1 MSKKSKMFLDELNNS
16 IKNGSRTL
24 FFEGGMG
31 ALLQQ
36 KGLKGGEIPDT
47 WSITHPEVVQNIHR
61 DYLRAGCNIV
71 KANTFGANIYKLKN
85 SGYSVEEVISASLS
99 LANGAIDEINP
110 NAYCALD
117 IGSLGKLLKPLGDLP
132 FEDAYNAFA
141 QMIVAARDKCDVILI
156 ETMNDTYE
164 TKAAVLAAKE
174 NCDLPIIVSMIF
186 DENAKLLTGGDIDSA
201 VSLLEGLGVDVLG
214 VNCGLGPKQML
225 GILPH
230 ILEIS
235 STPVVCC
242 PNAELPKVVDG
253 KTVFDI
259 TPEKF
264 ADYMAKIAE
273 MGAVILGGCCGTNP
287 AHLKATVERT
297 KSIAVKPV
305 TPKNLTV
312 VSSYN
317 HAVYFSD
324 KPLVIGERIN
334 PTGKSKLKAALR
346 DNDLEYI
353 INEAINQEDSG
364 AHILDVNV
372 GLPEIDEVDMMRR
385 VICEL
390 QKVTALPLQIDTSNY
405 AAMET
410 AMRIYNGKPLI
421 NSVNG
426 KPESMAA
433 VFPLVKKYGGAV
445 IALCLDEN
453 GIPDTVDGRIAVAQ
467 KIIDTA
473 KSYGIDKSA
482 LIFDALTITI
492 STGQQN
498 AQTTL
503 ETTRKLR
510 YQLGVHTTLGVSN
523 VSFGLPMREKINT
536 AFFTL
541 AMQSGLSAGII
552 NPMSE
557 AMMSA
562 YYSFCA
568 LNQTD
573 ENCAQYI
580 EKYSNAAVE
589 KPQTGKQIT
598 LKEAVIKGL
607 SAAAEQSAEKLLKT
621 EKPLDVI
628 NSEIVPALDEVGS
641 GFEKGSIFLPQ
652 LLMSADA
659 AKAAF
664 KIINEKLRTSGGKT
678 ESKGK
683 IVMAT
688 VKGDIHDIGK
698 NIVIVLLENYG
709 FDVIDLGK
717 DVQPET
723 VLDAVLENDVK
734 LVGLSALMT
743 TTVVN
748 MEATIKLLHKQAP
761 ECKVMVGGAVLNQTY
776 ADMISADFYGKDAM
790 MSVRYALSLH
800 EQGLI

>member
-264 ADYMAKIAE
+264 ADYMAQIAE

-297 KSIAVKPV
+297 KSIPVKPV

-372 GLPEIDEVDMMRR
+372 GLPEIDEVDMMRQ
-385 VICEL
+385 VVTEL

-405 AAMET
+405 TAMET

-503 ETTRKLR
+503 ETTRRLR
-510 YQLGVHTTLGVSN
+510 SQLGVHTTLGVSN

-580 EKYSNAAVE
+580 EKYSNAAVDA
-589 KPQTGKQIT
+589 PQTGKQIT

-628 NSEIVPALDEVGS
+628 NIEIVPALDEVGG

-664 KIINEKLRTSGGKT
+664 RVINEKLRTSGGKT

>member
-1 MSKKSKMFLDELNNS
+1 MSEKSKLFLSELNNN
-16 IKNGSRTL
+16 IKSGGRTL

-31 ALLQQ
+31 TLLQQ
-36 KGLKGGEIPDT
+36 NGLKGGEIPDT
-47 WSITHPEVVQNIHR
+47 WSITHPDVVQNIHR

-85 SGYSVEEVISASLS
+85 SGYSAEQVINASLS
-99 LANGAIDEINP
+99 LANAAIDEINKS
-110 NAYCALD
+110 AYCALD
-117 IGSLGKLLKPLGDLP
+117 VGSLGKLLKPLGELS
-132 FEDAYNAFA
+132 FEQAYDAFA
-141 QMIVAARDKCDVILI
+141 QMIVAAKDKCDVILI

-174 NCDLPIIVSMIF
+174 NCDLPVIVSMIF

-201 VSLLEGLGVDVLG
+201 VALLEGLGVDVLG

-225 GILPH
+225 KILPH

-264 ADYMAKIAE
+264 ADYMVQIAE
-273 MGAVILGGCCGTNP
+273 TGAVILGGCCGTTP
-287 AHLKATVERT
+287 AHLKAMVERT
-297 KSIAVKPV
+297 KNIAVKPV
-305 TPKNLTV
+305 TQKHLTV

-317 HAVYFSD
+317 HAVYFTD

-353 INEAINQEDSG
+353 ITEAINQEDNG

-372 GLPEIDEVDMMRR
+372 GLPEIDEVNMMRG

-390 QKVTALPLQIDTSNY
+390 QKVTALPLQIDTSDY
-405 AAMET
+405 TAMET

-426 KPESMAA
+426 KQESMQA

-453 GIPDTVDGRIAVAQ
+453 GIPETVDGRIAVAQ
-467 KIIDTA
+467 KIINTA

-498 AQTTL
+498 AQITL
-503 ETTRKLR
+503 ETTRRLR
-510 YQLGVHTTLGVSN
+510 CELGVHTTLGVSN

-552 NPMSE
+552 NPMSD

-573 ENCAQYI
+573 ENCAGYI
-580 EKYSNAAVE
+580 EKYSNITADTQ
-589 KPQTGKQIT
+589 PSDKQIS
-598 LKEAVIKGL
+598 LKDAVVKGL
-607 SAAAEQSAEKLLKT
+607 SAAAEISVTEMLKT
-621 EKPLDVI
+621 AKPLDVI
-628 NSEIVPALDEVGS
+628 NSEIVPALDAVGS

-664 KIINEKLRTSGGKT
+664 KIINEKLRESGGRA

-683 IVMAT
+683 IIMAT

-698 NIVIVLLENYG
+698 NIVVVLLENYG

-723 VLDAVLENDVK
+723 VLDAVIKNDVK

-748 MEATIKLLHKQAP
+748 MEATIKLLHAHAP
-761 ECKVMVGGAVLNQTY
+761 DCKVMVGGAVLNQTY
-776 ADMISADFYGKDAM
+776 ADMICADFYGKDAM
-790 MSVRYALSLH
+790 SSVRYALSLH

>member
-1 MSKKSKMFLDELNNS
+1 MSKKSKAFLDELNNS
-16 IKNGSRTL
+16 IASGSRTL

-36 KGLKGGEIPDT
+36 KGLTGGEIPDT

-85 SGYSVEEVISASLS
+85 SGYSVDEVINTSLS

-117 IGSLGKLLKPLGDLP
+117 VGSLGKLLSPLGDLP
-132 FEDAYNAFA
+132 FDAAYDAFA
-141 QMIVAARDKCDVILI
+141 QMIVAARDKCDLILI

-201 VSLLEGLGVDVLG
+201 VALLEGLGVDVLG

-225 GILPH
+225 KILPH

-235 STPVVCC
+235 STPVVCS

-264 ADYMAKIAE
+264 ADYMARIAE

-287 AHLKATVERT
+287 AHLKAMVERT

-305 TPKNLTV
+305 TPKKLTV

-317 HAVYFSD
+317 HAVYFGD

-346 DNDLEYI
+346 ENDLEYI

-372 GLPEIDEVDMMRR
+372 GLPEIDEVDMMRC
-385 VICEL
+385 VILEL

-405 AAMET
+405 TAMET

-426 KPESMAA
+426 KPESMES

-453 GIPDTVDGRIAVAQ
+453 GIPDTVDGRIAVAK

-503 ETTRKLR
+503 ETTRRLR
-510 YQLGVHTTLGVSN
+510 YELGVHTTLGVSN

-552 NPMSE
+552 NPMSD

-573 ENCAQYI
+573 ENCTQYI
-580 EKYSNAAVE
+580 EKYSNVTVDA
-589 KPQTGKQIT
+589 PQSGKQIT

-607 SAAAEQSAEKLLKT
+607 SAAAEQSAAELLKT

-664 KIINEKLRTSGGKT
+664 RVINEKLRTSGGKT

-698 NIVIVLLENYG
+698 NIVVVLLENYG

-717 DVQPET
+717 DVLPET
-723 VLDAVLENDVK
+723 VLNAVLENDVR

-761 ECKVMVGGAVLNQTY
+761 NCKVMVGGAVLNQTY

>member
-297 KSIAVKPV
+297 KSTPVKPV

-372 GLPEIDEVDMMRR
+372 GLPEIDEVDMMRQ
-385 VICEL
+385 VVTEL

-426 KPESMAA
+426 KTESMAA
-433 VFPLVKKYGGAV
+433 VFSLVKKYGGAV

-453 GIPDTVDGRIAVAQ
+453 GIPETVDGRIAVAQ

-503 ETTRKLR
+503 ETTRRLR

-536 AFFTL
+536 AFFIL

-552 NPMSE
+552 NPMSD

-683 IVMAT
+683 IIMAT

-698 NIVIVLLENYG
+698 NIVVVLLENYG

-748 MEATIKLLHKQAP
+748 MEATIKLLHEQAP

>member
-1 MSKKSKMFLDELNNS
+1 MSKKSRAFLDELNSNINS
-16 IKNGSRTL
+16 GRRTL

-47 WSITHPEVVQNIHR
+47 WSVTHPDVVQNIHR

-71 KANTFGANIYKLKN
+71 KANTFGANVYKLKN
-85 SGYSVEEVISASLS
+85 SGYSVDEIISASLA
-99 LANGAIDEINP
+99 LANGAIGEINS

-117 IGSLGKLLKPLGDLP
+117 IGSCGKLLKPLGDLA
-132 FEDAYNAFA
+132 FEDAYAAFA

-201 VSLLEGLGVDVLG
+201 VALLEGLGVDVLG

-225 GILPH
+225 NILPH
-230 ILEIS
+230 ILKNS
-235 STPVVCC
+235 STPVVCS

-264 ADYMAKIAE
+264 ADYMAQIAE
-273 MGAVILGGCCGTNP
+273 MGATILGGCCGTNP
-287 AHLKATVERT
+287 DHLKAMVKRT
-297 KSIAVKPV
+297 KNISVKPV
-305 TPKNLTV
+305 TQKNLTV

-317 HAVYFSD
+317 HAVYFGD

-346 DNDLEYI
+346 ENDLEYI

-364 AHILDVNV
+364 TNILDVNV
-372 GLPEIDEVDMMRR
+372 GLPEIDEVSMMRR

-405 AAMET
+405 TAMET

-426 KPESMAA
+426 KRESMEA

-453 GIPDTVDGRIAVAQ
+453 GIPETVDGRIAVAQ

-473 KSYGIDKSA
+473 KSYRIDKSA

-492 STGQQN
+492 STGQRN
-498 AQTTL
+498 AQITL
-503 ETTRKLR
+503 ETTQRLR
-510 YQLGVHTTLGVSN
+510 RELCVHTTLGISN

-552 NPMSE
+552 NPMSD

-573 ENCAQYI
+573 ENCERYI
-580 EKYSNAAVE
+580 EKYSNVTVE
-589 KPQTGKQIT
+589 KADSGKRIT
-598 LKEAVIKGL
+598 LKDAIIKGL
-607 SAAAEQSAEKLLKT
+607 AAAAEMDAIELLKT

-628 NSEIVPALDEVGS
+628 NSAIVPALDTVGN
-641 GFEKGSIFLPQ
+641 GFEKGSVFLPQ

-664 KIINEKLRTSGGKT
+664 KVINKKLRTSGGKT

-698 NIVIVLLENYG
+698 NIVVVLLENYG

-717 DVQPET
+717 DVHPET
-723 VLDAVLENDVK
+723 VLDAVIKNDVK

-748 MEATIKLLHKQAP
+748 MEATIKLLHEQAP

-776 ADMISADFYGKDAM
+776 ADMINADFFGKDAM
-790 MSVRYALSLH
+790 MSVRYALSLY

>member
-297 KSIAVKPV
+297 KSIPVKPV
-305 TPKNLTV
+305 TPKKLTV

-372 GLPEIDEVDMMRR
+372 GLPEIDEVDMMRQ
-385 VICEL
+385 VVTEL

-405 AAMET
+405 TAMET
-410 AMRIYNGKPLI
+410 AMRIYNGKLLI

-510 YQLGVHTTLGVSN
+510 YELGVHTTLGVSN

-541 AMQSGLSAGII
+541 AMQSGLSVGII
-552 NPMSE
+552 NPMSD

-580 EKYSNAAVE
+580 EKYSNVTVDA
-589 KPQTGKQIT
+589 PQTGKQTT

-607 SAAAEQSAEKLLKT
+607 SAAAEQGAEKLLKT
-621 EKPLDVI
+621 ENPLDVI

-664 KIINEKLRTSGGKT
+664 KVINEKLRTSGDKT

-683 IVMAT
+683 IIMAT

-698 NIVIVLLENYG
+698 NIVVVLLENYG

-776 ADMISADFYGKDAM
+776 ADMINADFYGKDAM

>member
-1 MSKKSKMFLDELNNS
+1 
-16 IKNGSRTL
+16 
-24 FFEGGMG
+24 
-31 ALLQQ
+31 
-36 KGLKGGEIPDT
+36 
-47 WSITHPEVVQNIHR
+47 
-61 DYLRAGCNIV
+61 
-71 KANTFGANIYKLKN
+71 
-85 SGYSVEEVISASLS
+85 
-99 LANGAIDEINP
+99 
-110 NAYCALD
+110 
-117 IGSLGKLLKPLGDLP
+117 
-132 FEDAYNAFA
+132 
-141 QMIVAARDKCDVILI
+141 VILI

-174 NCDLPIIVSMIF
+174 NCDLPVIVSMIF

-225 GILPH
+225 NILPH

-264 ADYMAKIAE
+264 ADYMAQIAE

-405 AAMET
+405 TAMET

-426 KPESMAA
+426 KTESMEA
-433 VFPLVKKYGGAV
+433 VFPLVKKYGGVV

-453 GIPDTVDGRIAVAQ
+453 GIPETVDGRIAVAQ

-482 LIFDALTITI
+482 LIFDALTIT
-492 STGQQN
+492 
-498 AQTTL
+498 
-503 ETTRKLR
+503 
-510 YQLGVHTTLGVSN
+510 
-523 VSFGLPMREKINT
+523 
-536 AFFTL
+536 
-541 AMQSGLSAGII
+541 
-552 NPMSE
+552 
-557 AMMSA
+557 
-562 YYSFCA
+562 
-568 LNQTD
+568 
-573 ENCAQYI
+573 
-580 EKYSNAAVE
+580 
-589 KPQTGKQIT
+589 
-598 LKEAVIKGL
+598 
-607 SAAAEQSAEKLLKT
+607 
-621 EKPLDVI
+621 
-628 NSEIVPALDEVGS
+628 
-641 GFEKGSIFLPQ
+641 
-652 LLMSADA
+652 
-659 AKAAF
+659 
-664 KIINEKLRTSGGKT
+664 
-678 ESKGK
+678 
-683 IVMAT
+683 
-688 VKGDIHDIGK
+688 
-698 NIVIVLLENYG
+698 
-709 FDVIDLGK
+709 
-717 DVQPET
+717 
-723 VLDAVLENDVK
+723 
-734 LVGLSALMT
+734 
-743 TTVVN
+743 
-748 MEATIKLLHKQAP
+748 
-761 ECKVMVGGAVLNQTY
+761 
-776 ADMISADFYGKDAM
+776 
-790 MSVRYALSLH
+790 
-800 EQGLI
+800 

>member
-1 MSKKSKMFLDELNNS
+1 MSKKSKAFLDELNNS
-16 IKNGSRTL
+16 IASGSRTL

-36 KGLKGGEIPDT
+36 KGLTGGEIPDA
-47 WSITHPEVVQNIHR
+47 WSITHPEVVQSIHR

-85 SGYSVEEVISASLS
+85 SGYSVDEVISASLS

-117 IGSLGKLLKPLGDLP
+117 IGSLGKLLSPLGDLP
-132 FEDAYNAFA
+132 FEDAYDAFA

-174 NCDLPIIVSMIF
+174 NCDLPIIISMIF

-201 VSLLEGLGVDVLG
+201 VALLEGLGVDVLG

-225 GILPH
+225 KILPH

-235 STPVVCC
+235 STPVVCS

-264 ADYMAKIAE
+264 ADYMAQIAE

-287 AHLKATVERT
+287 AHLKAMVERT

-305 TPKNLTV
+305 TQKNLTV

-346 DNDLEYI
+346 ENDLEYI

-385 VICEL
+385 VICES

-405 AAMET
+405 TAMET

-426 KPESMAA
+426 KRESMEA

-453 GIPDTVDGRIAVAQ
+453 GIPETVEGRIAVAQ

-498 AQTTL
+498 AQITL
-503 ETTRKLR
+503 ETTRRLR
-510 YQLGVHTTLGVSN
+510 YELGVHTTLGVSN

-552 NPMSE
+552 NPMSD

-580 EKYSNAAVE
+580 EKFSNAAVDA
-589 KPQTGKQIT
+589 PQTGKQIT

-607 SAAAEQSAEKLLKT
+607 SAAAEQSAAELLKT
-621 EKPLDVI
+621 EKPLEII

-664 KIINEKLRTSGGKT
+664 KVINEKL
-678 ESKGK
+678 
-683 IVMAT
+683 
-688 VKGDIHDIGK
+688 
-698 NIVIVLLENYG
+698 
-709 FDVIDLGK
+709 
-717 DVQPET
+717 
-723 VLDAVLENDVK
+723 
-734 LVGLSALMT
+734 
-743 TTVVN
+743 
-748 MEATIKLLHKQAP
+748 
-761 ECKVMVGGAVLNQTY
+761 
-776 ADMISADFYGKDAM
+776 
-790 MSVRYALSLH
+790 
-800 EQGLI
+800 

>member
-174 NCDLPIIVSMIF
+174 NCDLPVIVSMIF

-297 KSIAVKPV
+297 KSIPVKPV
-305 TPKNLTV
+305 TPKKLTV

-405 AAMET
+405 TAMET

-426 KPESMAA
+426 KTESMEA
-433 VFPLVKKYGGAV
+433 VFPLVKKYGGVV

-453 GIPDTVDGRIAVAQ
+453 GIPETVDGRIAVAQ

-503 ETTRKLR
+503 ETTRRLR
-510 YQLGVHTTLGVSN
+510 SQLGVHTTLGVSN

-580 EKYSNAAVE
+580 EKYSNAAVDA
-589 KPQTGKQIT
+589 PQTGKQIT

-664 KIINEKLRTSGGKT
+664 RVINEKLRTSGGKT

-698 NIVIVLLENYG
+698 NIVVVLLENYG

-748 MEATIKLLHKQAP
+748 METTIKLLHEQAP

>member
-16 IKNGSRTL
+16 IKSGSRTL

-71 KANTFGANIYKLKN
+71 KANTFGANIHKLKN

-225 GILPH
+225 NILPH

-297 KSIAVKPV
+297 KSIPVKPV

-426 KPESMAA
+426 KTESMAA
-433 VFPLVKKYGGAV
+433 VFSLVKKYGGAV

-503 ETTRKLR
+503 ETTRRLR

-552 NPMSE
+552 NPMSD

-698 NIVIVLLENYG
+698 NIVVVLLENYG

-748 MEATIKLLHKQAP
+748 MEATIKLLHEQAP

>member
-174 NCDLPIIVSMIF
+174 NCDLPVIVSMIF

-405 AAMET
+405 TAMET

-426 KPESMAA
+426 KTESMEA
-433 VFPLVKKYGGAV
+433 VFPLVKKYGGVV

-453 GIPDTVDGRIAVAQ
+453 GIPETVDGRIAVAQ

-503 ETTRKLR
+503 ETTRRLR
-510 YQLGVHTTLGVSN
+510 SQLGVHTTLGVSN

-580 EKYSNAAVE
+580 EKYSNAAVDA
-589 KPQTGKQIT
+589 PQTGKQIT

-628 NSEIVPALDEVGS
+628 NIEIVPALDEVGG

-698 NIVIVLLENYG
+698 NIVVVLLENYG

>member
-99 LANGAIDEINP
+99 LANGAIDEMNP

-372 GLPEIDEVDMMRR
+372 GLPEIDEVDMMRQ
-385 VICEL
+385 VVTEL

-453 GIPDTVDGRIAVAQ
+453 GIPETVDGRIAVAQ

-503 ETTRKLR
+503 ETTRRLR
-510 YQLGVHTTLGVSN
+510 SQLGVHTTLGVSN

-536 AFFTL
+536 AFFIL

-552 NPMSE
+552 NPMSD

-664 KIINEKLRTSGGKT
+664 RVINEKLRTSGGKT

-683 IVMAT
+683 IIMAT

-698 NIVIVLLENYG
+698 NIVVVLLENYG

-748 MEATIKLLHKQAP
+748 MEATIKLLHEQAP

>member
-405 AAMET
+405 TAMET

-426 KPESMAA
+426 KTESMEA
-433 VFPLVKKYGGAV
+433 VFPLVKKYGGVV

-503 ETTRKLR
+503 ETTRRLR
-510 YQLGVHTTLGVSN
+510 SQLGVHTTLGVSN

-552 NPMSE
+552 NPMSD

-580 EKYSNAAVE
+580 EKYSNAAVDA
-589 KPQTGKQIT
+589 PQTGKQIT

-628 NSEIVPALDEVGS
+628 NIEIVPALDEVGS

-683 IVMAT
+683 IIMAT

-698 NIVIVLLENYG
+698 NIVVVLLENYG

>member
-201 VSLLEGLGVDVLG
+201 VSLLEGLGTDVLG

-225 GILPH
+225 NILPH

-264 ADYMAKIAE
+264 ADYMAQIAE

-297 KSIAVKPV
+297 KSIPVKPV

-372 GLPEIDEVDMMRR
+372 GLPEIDEVDTMRQ
-385 VICEL
+385 VVTEL

-405 AAMET
+405 TAMET

-426 KPESMAA
+426 KTESMEA

-503 ETTRKLR
+503 ETTRRLR
-510 YQLGVHTTLGVSN
+510 SQLGVHTTLGVSN

-683 IVMAT
+683 IIMAT

-698 NIVIVLLENYG
+698 NIVVVLLENYG

>member
-1 MSKKSKMFLDELNNS
+1 MSEKSKAFLEELNRS
-16 IKNGSRTL
+16 MKSGSRTL

-71 KANTFGANIYKLKN
+71 KANTFGANAYKLKGC
-85 SGYSVEEVISASLS
+85 GYSVEEVIDASLS
-99 LANGAIDEINP
+99 LANGAIDEITP
-110 NAYCALD
+110 GAYCALD
-117 IGSLGKLLKPLGDLP
+117 VGSCGKLLKPLGDLS
-132 FEDAYNAFA
+132 FEAAYDAFA

-201 VSLLEGLGVDVLG
+201 VALLEGLSVDVLG

-225 GILPH
+225 KILPH

-264 ADYMAKIAE
+264 ADYMAQIAE
-273 MGAVILGGCCGTNP
+273 IGATILGGCCGTNP
-287 AHLKATVERT
+287 DHLKAMVERT
-297 KSIAVKPV
+297 KSIPVKPV
-305 TPKNLTV
+305 KPKNLTV

-317 HAVYFSD
+317 HAVYFGER
-324 KPLVIGERIN
+324 PLVIGERIN

-372 GLPEIDEVDMMRR
+372 GLPEIDEVDMMSR
-385 VICEL
+385 VIAEL
-390 QKVTALPLQIDTSNY
+390 QKVTALPLQIDTSDY
-405 AAMET
+405 TAMET

-426 KPESMAA
+426 KSESMQA

-453 GIPDTVDGRIAVAQ
+453 GIPETVDGRIAVAQ
-467 KIIDTA
+467 KIIATA
-473 KSYGIDKSA
+473 KEYGIDKSA

-498 AQTTL
+498 AQITL
-503 ETTRKLR
+503 ETTRRLR
-510 YQLGVHTTLGVSN
+510 CESGVHTTLGVSN

-536 AFFTL
+536 AFYTL

-552 NPMSE
+552 NPMSD

-568 LNQTD
+568 LTGTD
-573 ENCAQYI
+573 ENCARYI

-589 KPQTGKQIT
+589 KPQSGKLIT

-607 SAAAEQSAEKLLKT
+607 ATAAETGALALLKT
-621 EKPLDVI
+621 AEPLDVI
-628 NSEIVPALDEVGS
+628 NSEIVPALDEVGN

-664 KIINEKLRTSGGKT
+664 KVINEKLKNSGGKT

-698 NIVIVLLENYG
+698 NIVVVLLENYG

-717 DVQPET
+717 DVQPQA
-723 VLDAVLENDVK
+723 VLDAVIKNDVR

-748 MEATIKLLHKQAP
+748 MEATIKLLHEQAP

-776 ADMISADFYGKDAM
+776 ADMIKADFYGKDAM

>member
-372 GLPEIDEVDMMRR
+372 GLPEIDEVDMMRQ
-385 VICEL
+385 VVTEL

-405 AAMET
+405 TAMET

-433 VFPLVKKYGGAV
+433 VFPLVKKYGGVV

-503 ETTRKLR
+503 ETTRRLR
-510 YQLGVHTTLGVSN
+510 SQLGVHTTLGVSN

-552 NPMSE
+552 NPMSD

-683 IVMAT
+683 IIMAT

-698 NIVIVLLENYG
+698 NIVVVLLENYG

-748 MEATIKLLHKQAP
+748 MEATIKLLHEQAP